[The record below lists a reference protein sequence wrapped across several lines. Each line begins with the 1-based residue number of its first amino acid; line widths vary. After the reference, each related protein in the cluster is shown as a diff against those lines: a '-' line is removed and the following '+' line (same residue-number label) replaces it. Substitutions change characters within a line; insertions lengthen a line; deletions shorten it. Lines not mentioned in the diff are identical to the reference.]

1 MSGIFHR
8 IDGVTYCPPDLA
20 QRYFASNA
28 WVDTT
33 LGDALRATARRV
45 PDRPAYL
52 SDDASLT
59 FAQLDERSERLGA
72 ALLTL
77 DLRPGDRAIFQ
88 MGTTVD
94 TVVALMGAYKA
105 GVVPVCAVPQY
116 REVEIGQ
123 LAAQSEARGYFVQA
137 DFSSFDLVAFA
148 RQMMA
153 RYPSI
158 EHLLVARTGEAGNA
172 QGGHDIDALI
182 DAMSLERARELLAS
196 IRIGSEDVLSFQLS
210 GGTTG
215 VPKIIPRFHAE
226 YVGHSLAWM
235 RHIGMTE
242 HSRMIWSLPLLHNA
256 GQLYV
261 LASTVATGMTTVLMP
276 RVDIARMLTL
286 IEMHGVTHGLS
297 IGPVAPQM
305 IAYKDVAR
313 HDLSSLQLFGTMSRA
328 DSLEEHLGVPCFNL
342 YGTTEGLLMGAG
354 AHLPPTVRHHTQGL
368 SGCADDEIVVLFPG
382 TDMPVDDGT
391 PGELCFRGPS
401 SLRGYY
407 KAPEATAQTLTADG
421 FVRTG
426 DMVTR
431 KRIDGV
437 DCFAFEGRLRD
448 NINRGGEKIGCEE
461 VEAFVSHHPA
471 VADAKLVA
479 MPDPLYGEKGCVY
492 LILRPG
498 HSAPSVAELGAF
510 LVGHGLAKFKC
521 PERIEVVDEFPVT
534 RVGKVDK
541 ASLRAAIASRLAA
554 ETVSVAPDAPDA
566 PEVRAKE
573 GA

>member
-1 MSGIFHR
+1 MSGIFHP
-8 IDGVTYCPPDLA
+8 IDGVTYCAPDLA

-28 WVDTT
+28 WYDIT
-33 LGDALRATARRV
+33 LGDALRATAARV
-45 PDRPAYL
+45 PERPAYL
-52 SDDASLT
+52 SDEATLS
-59 FAQLDERSERLGA
+59 FATLDERSERLGA
-72 ALLTL
+72 ALLEL
-77 DLRPGDRAIFQ
+77 GLRPGERAIFQ
-88 MGTTVD
+88 MGTNVD

-123 LAAQSEARGYFVQA
+123 LASQSNARAYFVQA
-137 DFSSFDLVAFA
+137 DFSAFDLVGFA
-148 RQMMA
+148 RQMMDRHA
-153 RYPSI
+153 SI
-158 EHLLVARTGEAGNA
+158 EHLLVARGRAEHESVAGSRAIDQLIEA
-172 QGGHDIDALI
+172 IP
-182 DAMSLERARELLAS
+182 LERARAVLAN

-226 YVGHSLAWM
+226 YIGHSLAWM

-261 LASTVATGMTTVLMP
+261 LASTVASGMTTVLMP

-286 IEMHGVTHGLS
+286 IETHRVTHGLS

-305 IAYKDVAR
+305 IAYKDIAK
-313 HDLSSLQLFGTMSRA
+313 HDLTSLQLFGTMSRA
-328 DSLEEHLGVPCFNL
+328 DSLEAHLGVPCFNL

-354 AHLPPTVRHHTQGL
+354 AHLAPNLRHHTQGL
-368 SGCADDEIVVLFPG
+368 SGCEDDEIRVLMPG
-382 TDMPVDDGT
+382 TDTPVDDGT

-401 SLRGYY
+401 SLRGYFN
-407 KAPEATAQTLTADG
+407 APEATAQTLTSDG

-426 DMVTR
+426 DMVTA
-431 KRIDGV
+431 KVIDGV
-437 DCFAFEGRLRD
+437 RCFAFEGRLRD

-479 MPDPLYGEKGCVY
+479 MPDPLYGERGCVY

-498 HSAPSVAELGAF
+498 HPAPSVGELGAF
-510 LVGHGLAKFKC
+510 LVSHGLAKFKC
-521 PERIEVVDEFPVT
+521 PERIEIIDEFPVT

-541 ASLRAAIASRLAA
+541 ASLRSAIAQRVETETALAA
-554 ETVSVAPDAPDA
+554 SAQPAREDA
-566 PEVRAKE
+566 
-573 GA
+573 

>member
-1 MSGIFHR
+1 MSGIYHR

-33 LGDALRATARRV
+33 LGEALRATATRV
-45 PDRPAYL
+45 PARSAYV
-52 SDDASLT
+52 SDEATLT
-59 FAQLDERSERLGA
+59 FVELDSRSERLGA
-72 ALLTL
+72 ALIELG
-77 DLRPGDRAIFQ
+77 LRPGDRAVFQ

-116 REVEIGQ
+116 REVEVGQ
-123 LAAQSEARGYFVQA
+123 LVSQSEARGYFVQA
-137 DFSSFDLVAFA
+137 DFSAFDLVGFA

-153 RYPSI
+153 RHASL
-158 EHLLVARTGEAGNA
+158 EHLLVARGKQDDRAGTGHHAIER
-172 QGGHDIDALI
+172 LI
-182 DAMSLERARELLAS
+182 DAMPLARAREVLGKL
-196 IRIGSEDVLSFQLS
+196 RIGSEDVLSFQLS

-226 YVGHSLAWM
+226 YIGHSLTWM
-235 RHIGMTE
+235 RHIGMSE

-256 GQLYV
+256 GQLYA

-286 IEMHGVTHGLS
+286 IEMHRVTHGLS

-305 IAYKDVAR
+305 IAYKDVGK

-328 DSLEEHLGVPCFNL
+328 DSLEAHLGVPCFNL

-354 AHLPPTVRHHTQGL
+354 AHLPAAVRHHTQGL
-368 SGCADDEIVVLFPG
+368 SGCEHDDIRVLLPG
-382 TDMPVDDGT
+382 SDSPAEEGSA
-391 PGELCFRGPS
+391 GELCFRGPS

-407 KAPEATAQTLTADG
+407 KAHDATAQTLTPDG

-426 DMVTR
+426 DMVTE
-431 KRIDGV
+431 KVIDGV
-437 DCFAFEGRLRD
+437 RCFAFEGRLRD

-479 MPDPLYGEKGCVY
+479 MPDPLYGERGCVY

-498 HSAPSVAELGAF
+498 HVTPSVTELAAF
-510 LVGHGLAKFKC
+510 LVGQGLAKFKC
-521 PERIEVVDEFPVT
+521 PERIETIDEFPVT

-541 ASLRAAIASRLAA
+541 ASLRAAIAERLAA
-554 ETVSVAPDAPDA
+554 ETARTTTAQTAKADA
-566 PEVRAKE
+566 
-573 GA
+573 